1 MYGKNILQRF
11 AERVLPVSL
20 LLEINKR
27 EKRTTK
33 GKNMFKVVKDVD
45 EIQLIASQAKLEKNI
60 FICTRSNERLI
71 RQNIDGTLSLILNRD
86 ENLSTGKSAFS
97 GSMSVFEYW
106 PQIKIAIPQGLKIH
120 IDDPSFSFNF
130 FDKIYPDCKMYYP
143 ENKES
148 DSKTVSFNE
157 LPSHFIM
164 TDFYITFYIDL
175 HRLRD
180 INKTFLLKKGQSIAT
195 IFFSELPHFRQ
206 YGAELENTYLIMD
219 DEIFNTFI
227 DTF

>member
-1 MYGKNILQRF
+1 MKKNILKWF
-11 AERVLPVSL
+11 AERVLPVPL
-20 LLEINKR
+20 LMELNKR
-27 EKRTTK
+27 ERITNK

-45 EIQLIASQAKLEKNI
+45 DIQLIASQSKLEKNI

-86 ENLSTGKSAFS
+86 ENLSTGKSAFG

-106 PQIKIAIPQGLKIH
+106 PQIKMCIPQGLKIH
-120 IDDPSFSFNF
+120 IDYPSFSFNF

-143 ENKES
+143 GDKVS
-148 DSKTVSFNE
+148 DSKTTAFNE

-175 HRLRD
+175 HRLKD
-180 INKTFLLKKGQSIAT
+180 INKTFLLKKGQSIAN
-195 IFFSELPHFRQ
+195 IFFNQLPHFID
-206 YGAELENTYLIMD
+206 YGAELETIYLIMN
-219 DEIFNTFI
+219 DEIFETFI
-227 DTF
+227 DIF